1 MPIDFQA
8 KRNELIDTGLPV
20 STPSSASY
28 NIDNTSN
35 RGDDNMKKQDYV
47 THDELTISELKTQR
61 HLDRIENKIDNLSNQ
76 VSHAISEDIPK
87 TIELALL
94 KEREYQKERQ
104 KDNRRFFWGTIIIG
118 GISAIAAIGSII
130 ATIFF

>member
-76 VSHAISEDIPK
+76 VSHAISEDVPK

>member
-47 THDELTISELKTQR
+47 THDELTISELKNQR
-61 HLDRIENKIDNLSNQ
+61 QLDRIENKIDNLSNQ
-76 VSHAISEDIPK
+76 VSHAISEDVPK

>member
-8 KRNELIDTGLPV
+8 KRNKLIDTGLPV

-61 HLDRIENKIDNLSNQ
+61 QLDRIENKIDNLSNQ
-76 VSHAISEDIPK
+76 VSHAISEDVPK

>member
-47 THDELTISELKTQR
+47 THDELTISELKNQR
-61 HLDRIENKIDNLSNQ
+61 QLDRIENKIDNLSNQ
-76 VSHAISEDIPK
+76 VSHAISEDIPQK
-87 TIELALL
+87 IELALL
-94 KEREYQKERQ
+94 KEREYQQQQQ
-104 KDNRRFFWGTIIIG
+104 KDNRRFFWSTIIIG
-118 GISAIAAIGSII
+118 GISAIAAIGGVV

>member
-8 KRNELIDTGLPV
+8 KRNELINTGLPV
-20 STPSSASY
+20 STPPSASY

-35 RGDDNMKKQDYV
+35 RGDDNMKNQDYV
-47 THDELTISELKTQR
+47 THDELTISELKTQNQ
-61 HLDRIENKIDNLSNQ
+61 LDRIENKIDNLSNQ
-76 VSHAISEDIPK
+76 VSHAISEDVPK

>member
-1 MPIDFQA
+1 MPIDLQA

-47 THDELTISELKTQR
+47 THDELTISELKNQR
-61 HLDRIENKIDNLSNQ
+61 QLDRIENKIDNLSNQ
-76 VSHAISEDIPK
+76 VSHAISEDIPQK
-87 TIELALL
+87 IELALL
-94 KEREYQKERQ
+94 KEREYQQQQQ
-104 KDNRRFFWGTIIIG
+104 KDNRRFFWSTIIIG
-118 GISAIAAIGSII
+118 GISAIAAIGGVV